1 MRSDINIEQV
11 RAYNA
16 SLREYKEKSS
26 KLRAEIEFNQ
36 KELDKQCSELSA
48 SLGIQVTPD
57 NIQQILEERVA
68 KIKNTMEVGTEIL
81 NRIKN
86 EEATISQVNSQMPG
100 QIPVQPTVQMPTT
113 QPTVQPGS
121 PVPPVAPNIQGGAA
135 SVFGDMSGGLPPIF
149 ANPNL

>member
-86 EEATISQVNSQMPG
+86 EEATISQANSQMPG
-100 QIPVQPTVQMPTT
+100 QMPGQMPVQPTA
-113 QPTVQPGS
+113 QPGS